1 MQMSTWSA
9 KCGIISAVIMGAF
22 LARTEMVSEDTAR
35 AAAKGFLS
43 KSSVAK
49 TILAGRSVDS
59 IEARESLWIIR
70 LAPSGYIELAG
81 STKCAPIL
89 SFSEYDFS
97 EPEVGS
103 PFAAKLTS
111 DSMMVE
117 KKEADESLVDNSD
130 WAKYTSSTST
140 KRLLLAGAKPTGT
153 DGTGYSSFV
162 APLLGATWH
171 QTAPYNDLSPYN
183 YYCGCMATAAGQE
196 LRYWRWPYRFEKFR
210 QTTHGVRDAQ
220 NNYYDFVLRPNGL
233 VPFDWDQV
241 KTNYTYES
249 NASTPWATNK
259 VATYNAAFLSLWMQ
273 SLTGMGYKPGGSG
286 GTKQLASTA
295 EDYWYEKG
303 RVYTYWDDG
312 YTNLWNAVKADLDWG
327 SPIQINTA
335 AHQMVIDGYA
345 VENYGEED
353 EVDWINLNLGYGG
366 SVYWTDLKA
375 AVTTGTYS
383 GVLAAFQTGYRP
395 QKIVQFEPLPKVCS
409 NEVTLAWHLPP
420 CYTNRIS
427 GFLLQTAKDGTTVG
441 GGVISSTGDTT
452 TRYTYTATGL
462 AAGGEYTFTVTPIM
476 NEGEGTGR
484 ANSVTTTIGTP
495 QPAPEILSVSSVAC
509 GIELVQQGIFVECA
523 RGITNQ
529 IKVTCSESTTSLTN
543 YSSHLTILPDNKISV
558 TKNGNVFTVNV
569 DACDMAQRWNV
580 EGEMIILTMVAS
592 NADGTETCKNLML
605 RFNSMRNVLGG
616 TFDVVASGDT
626 QSPVWF
632 ANGTTTT
639 IDVKGQS
646 ITFGAN
652 AFHGTGTVKFMDSV
666 GGGSVAFDGLAHFT
680 GTLVLP
686 ASNLVTLP
694 SDMSGFSGTIS
705 LASSTTY
712 TYAFTTDIPATA
724 TINIPAYTQM
734 SLGNNAVIDAKITGT
749 GFILIYSG
757 SSSLGNLSNFS
768 GTISNY
774 GATLTINAGDE
785 NAAKIENDDGTLCLV
800 LNEAQVAYGYTASIY
815 RNWANVVF
823 KDTAGKILK
832 TWTTDDKTFSFAA
845 TANTW
850 TPDSSTNA
858 GTFSDSTRWSFG
870 RVPLAG
876 EYALVDATYLYG
888 ASTLTLNLSS
898 DLHLAYIKVVGE
910 GGIANAVINATTGT
924 ATLTADTFENTVSTT
939 LNTDKIQLATVIPRA
954 SLKIA
959 NGIVVDCQIDSSIA
973 TNLKNPSGLSA
984 LTSSDYWI
992 GTVVFENRTV
1002 DVKPGE
1008 YGNVNSKLL
1017 FTGATG
1023 RLDCPE
1029 DIESEVV
1036 LEDLGDSPA
1045 FHWNGGYGDRTPVL
1059 NKLSGDGTLKTSNA
1073 IAETVVVKDVSEFTG
1088 SLNLASKT
1096 IAIADEKPSSNTGSG
1111 GLLHICKPVTNAV
1124 GKTWMANGG
1133 LYLGAGGTLVVNG
1146 SFATGSGVV
1155 VYGAGAGLTI
1165 EDGACVKVNAAM
1177 SGDYAPTLNF
1187 KAGTYQITANVTETK
1202 TVNFCAATGK
1212 CTTLDANGYKMTLG
1226 PNFFSGSGDVY
1237 LTSSASGGAFVL
1249 QGVSSAFTGTI
1260 YADISAGVTVSGDL
1274 SQSSG
1279 KISFSDISLSV
1290 PSTSLGNVDV
1300 GSGGTL
1306 VVTVSKSDRI
1316 KGLVIASVTLVN
1328 GGALVLQDTDGK
1340 TLATFAAADAV
1351 DGKYT
1356 LEPDENITPTCVLDY
1371 EFNGNVDSIG
1381 TDTTALSFWN
1391 SSAQYYNNSALYMCR
1406 KPYIGPTFAMP
1417 DDEWSA
1423 VMRCTLPAANSEK
1436 RTMMLM
1442 FGKNG
1447 GNVFGLVAGTIANT
1461 VALAD
1466 GNGIIGDEVEVE
1478 NATANYHV
1486 YTIVKTSN
1494 RVRLYV
1500 DGELKANELA
1510 TISVAKEFQI
1520 GSIKNGNSTSYA
1532 ACDDTNALIDFLR
1545 FYDFAANKSFIT
1557 EQLDA
1562 LSPTPTAVWTS
1573 GEFGDSATNHGGYA
1587 IYTMLAGSINSNGNI
1602 EIGENTSLGAWINV
1616 ASVTNCTKASV
1627 LVKYKVPEGGAPA
1640 ANTAIAG
1647 VLDTDSNKMGALST
1661 TSGGI
1666 GFTGFHQSSSAT
1678 SLTSSGFDFENAP
1691 ALSSTDGGEGY
1702 MLFAFQ
1708 SDTGSTTVTG
1718 TALYLGESIDS
1729 MTGGNRAGLQ
1739 WRGKSI
1745 NTLAIGGPAAST
1757 SVSPISWTGL
1767 EIESVALFIDQW
1779 LTAADVLYYK
1789 FPDEIPVPVLTVLP
1803 ESGSTVEV
1811 GDEITM
1817 SCDDDT
1823 ATIWYKKNGEEDYTK
1838 YVGPVAFT
1846 AVGEDV
1852 FYVQLRNE
1860 DDEVVVEDQQFT
1872 YTVAAKPSLPLESPL
1887 PVTFWTSRHFQDDA
1901 SEHAGYSITMN
1912 DGNTINEEGNIVIGN
1927 AATLGATIDIHAVTN
1942 CPKIS
1947 VLVGFNYDGTTA
1959 PAANAIIAGACGINT
1974 NNNVE
1979 TQPFG
1984 AICTNETGTAL
1995 TGYWL
2000 NNTTIKSSDFPF
2012 GSASVP
2018 NGSGYMIFSY
2028 YSAEDAESK
2037 FGTKCY
2043 IGDAIGSLTG
2053 AQADGL
2059 QFRKQEISRVSVG
2072 GPVSNH
2078 GLAWSG
2084 LEINLIAIYPNEW
2097 ISPSNVTYAITNDED
2112 TPAGYATE
2120 SSAVITNLEKNVT
2133 LPSYIQTWDV
2143 KYGASSLTAAFKL
2156 DEDRKLVLDSTA
2168 QVGGV
2173 SVTPQLDET
2182 EGVPFDMSDDEN
2194 ASLSIKTI
2202 PGLWYDVFYGD
2213 MLSNDGVGGTTGS
2226 TGPEQATGSS
2236 KSLVAPKSGSKR
2248 FYRVRVAPRMSDL
2261 K

>member
-1 MQMSTWSA
+1 MN
-9 KCGIISAVIMGAF
+9 KRVIPAF
-22 LARTEMVSEDTAR
+22 LSLFFVTSSMAASVSQESAATA
-35 AAAKGFLS
+35 AEGFLS
-43 KSSVAK
+43 RSSVAQR
-49 TILAGRSVDS
+49 ILEGRSVS
-59 IEARESLWIIR
+59 SAEARGNLWIVR
-70 LAPSGYIELAG
+70 LSPSGYIIVAG
-81 STKCAPIL
+81 SDRCAPII
-89 SFSEYDFS
+89 SFSSEDFA

-103 PFAAKLTS
+103 FLDVQLRDSDAWVARMEADDSAEADAGWARLTAAVAKRSRLLFAAPS
-111 DSMMVE
+111 
-117 KKEADESLVDNSD
+117 
-130 WAKYTSSTST
+130 
-140 KRLLLAGAKPTGT
+140 GT
-153 DGTGYSSFV
+153 DGTGYDAFV
-162 APLLGATWH
+162 APLLGAQWH

-183 YYCGCMATAAGQE
+183 YFCGCMATAAGQE
-196 LRYWRWPYRFEKFR
+196 IRYWRWPYRYEKFR

-220 NNYYDFVLRPNGL
+220 NNYYDFTVRPNGL

-241 KTNYTYES
+241 KASYAYES

-273 SLTGMGYKPGGSG
+273 SLTGMGYKSGGSG
-286 GTKQLASTA
+286 GTIKLCTEA
-295 EDYWYEKG
+295 ETYWYERG
-303 RVYTYWDDG
+303 PVMSYWRDG
-312 YTNLWNAVKADLDWG
+312 YTNLWNAIKADLDWG
-327 SPIQINTA
+327 SPIQVNTP
-335 AHQMVIDGYA
+335 AHQMVVDGYA
-345 VENYGEED
+345 VESAGAAD
-353 EVDWINLNLGYGG
+353 EVDYINLNIGYGNTT
-366 SVYWTDLKA
+366 YWTDLKI
-375 AVTTGTYS
+375 AVESGTYS
-383 GVLAAFQTGYRP
+383 GKLADFQTGYRP
-395 QKIVQFEPLPKVCS
+395 QKIVQFEPVPKVS
-409 NEVTLAWHLPP
+409 GSELEFAWHLPP
-420 CYTNRIS
+420 CYTNRIA
-427 GFLLQTAKDGTTVG
+427 GFSIYIEKNGITNYDAVASVGGTTE
-441 GGVISSTGDTT
+441 
-452 TRYTYTATGL
+452 RYTYTATEL

-749 GFILIYSG
+749 GYILIYSG

-768 GTISNY
+768 GTLSNY

-785 NAAKIENDDGTLCLV
+785 NAAKIENDDGTLCLI
-800 LNEAQVAYGYTASIY
+800 LTDAQVAYGYTASIY
-815 RNWANVVF
+815 RNYASIVF

-832 TWTTDDKTFSFAA
+832 TWTTDDKTFVFAA

-850 TPDSSTNA
+850 TPDASTNA
-858 GTFSDSTRWSFG
+858 GTFSDATRWSFG
-870 RVPLAG
+870 RIPLEG

-888 ASTLTLNLSS
+888 ASTLTLDLSS
-898 DLHLAYIKVVGE
+898 DLHLGYIKVVGE
-910 GGIANAVINATTGT
+910 GGAANAVIEAATGT
-924 ATLTADTFENTVSTT
+924 AALYADTFENTVSTA
-939 LNTDKIQLATVIPRA
+939 LNTDKIQLTTVVPRA

-959 NGIVVDCQIDSSIA
+959 DGIVVNCNIDSSIA
-973 TNLKNPSGLSA
+973 TNLKNPSGVSA

-1002 DVKPGE
+1002 DVNPGE
-1008 YGNVNSKLL
+1008 YGNASSKLL

-1096 IAIADEKPSSNTGSG
+1096 IAIADEKPTSNTGGG
-1111 GLLHICKPVTNAV
+1111 GLLHVCKPVTNVV
-1124 GKTWMANGG
+1124 GKMWMANGG
-1133 LYLGAGGTLVVNG
+1133 LYLGAGGTLIVNG
-1146 SFATGSGVV
+1146 AFATGSGIVA
-1155 VYGAGAGLTI
+1155 YGADAGLAI
-1165 EDGACVKVNAAM
+1165 EDGGHVKVNAAI
-1177 SGDYAPTLNF
+1177 SGDYAPALNF

-1202 TVNFCAATGK
+1202 TVNFCAAAGK

-1237 LTSSASGGAFVL
+1237 LTSSASGGSFVI

-1260 YADISAGVTVSGDL
+1260 YADISAGVTLSGDL

-1356 LEPDENITPTCVLDY
+1356 LEPTTDVEPVCILDY
-1371 EFNGNVDSIG
+1371 EFNGSVDSIG

-1436 RTMMLM
+1436 PTMTLM

-1447 GNVFGLVAGTIANT
+1447 GNVFGLVVGTIANT

-1532 ACDDTNALIDFLR
+1532 ACDDTNALIDYFK
-1545 FYDFAANKSFIT
+1545 FYDFAADEDFDEMVYAGPKPI
-1557 EQLDA
+1557 
-1562 LSPTPTAVWTS
+1562 AVWTGDFDTTFS
-1573 GEFGDSATNHGGYA
+1573 ECSLNWHDNEFTNGVITIRDGYQGVDVNLTTGAKA
-1587 IYTMLAGSINSNGNI
+1587 ITVIVKYTNLVYSTSNGRVFF
-1602 EIGENTSLGAWINV
+1602 TSCADSGKIYDRTAVRLTTGN
-1616 ASVTNCTKASV
+1616 
-1627 LVKYKVPEGGAPA
+1627 KVNGSY
-1640 ANTAIAG
+1640 N
-1647 VLDTDSNKMGALST
+1647 SS
-1661 TSGGI
+1661 TSGGTAASGSYTEMDAPASSGYMVFSYGHPSDGNNRGSLVCSGI
-1666 GFTGFHQSSSAT
+1666 EEGSLNTTNFWASGLKYDVDSNNNSIYGATVGGSRKQTSTWSNAAGMKIEAIAVFTDRLTPELRNEYEFPWPDVPTPPDDAVAQIVGGGYYTSLQSAIDAAASGATIILLKSSSEAITLNKTIVFSEGAEATFAGTFTGSGTLKLGAFLKNSKTRDGVSPLAVGWT
-1678 SLTSSGFDFENAP
+1678 GTVELTFEFVASGFDTPMARYGNAYSTLKLTGGMTSGWLPSAALDTTVELVGNMTISDFSTSFPNTIKKLTGTGTFSITYSTTPNLADPGYYPYYLIKDASDFEGSLVIPASGTIGIVVGANSKPADKTHGGKILVYAPVTVSANWTAPGGIVLADSAATLTVADGVTVPTVSTSLSGYGVVRNGNVYSVERVTNTDYPVPYSWFLGYGVAEGSVDGRKEATAANGQNAWWECYVLGLDP
-1691 ALSSTDGGEGY
+1691 TNALS
-1702 MLFAFQ
+1702 
-1708 SDTGSTTVTG
+1708 
-1718 TALYLGESIDS
+1718 
-1729 MTGGNRAGLQ
+1729 
-1739 WRGKSI
+1739 
-1745 NTLAIGGPAAST
+1745 
-1757 SVSPISWTGL
+1757 
-1767 EIESVALFIDQW
+1767 
-1779 LTAADVLYYK
+1779 K
-1789 FPDEIPVPVLTVLP
+1789 F
-1803 ESGSTVEV
+1803 
-1811 GDEITM
+1811 
-1817 SCDDDT
+1817 T
-1823 ATIWYKKNGEEDYTK
+1823 ATIRMDGVT
-1838 YVGPVAFT
+1838 P
-1846 AVGEDV
+1846 
-1852 FYVQLRNE
+1852 
-1860 DDEVVVEDQQFT
+1860 VVE
-1872 YTVAAKPSLPLESPL
+1872 YSP
-1887 PVTFWTSRHFQDDA
+1887 
-1901 SEHAGYSITMN
+1901 
-1912 DGNTINEEGNIVIGN
+1912 
-1927 AATLGATIDIHAVTN
+1927 
-1942 CPKIS
+1942 
-1947 VLVGFNYDGTTA
+1947 
-1959 PAANAIIAGACGINT
+1959 
-1974 NNNVE
+1974 
-1979 TQPFG
+1979 
-1984 AICTNETGTAL
+1984 TNET
-1995 TGYWL
+1995 
-2000 NNTTIKSSDFPF
+2000 
-2012 GSASVP
+2012 
-2018 NGSGYMIFSY
+2018 
-2028 YSAEDAESK
+2028 
-2037 FGTKCY
+2037 
-2043 IGDAIGSLTG
+2043 
-2053 AQADGL
+2053 
-2059 QFRKQEISRVSVG
+2059 
-2072 GPVSNH
+2072 
-2078 GLAWSG
+2078 
-2084 LEINLIAIYPNEW
+2084 
-2097 ISPSNVTYAITNDED
+2097 
-2112 TPAGYATE
+2112 
-2120 SSAVITNLEKNVT
+2120 
-2133 LPSYIQTWDV
+2133 
-2143 KYGASSLTAAFKL
+2143 
-2156 DEDRKLVLDSTA
+2156 
-2168 QVGGV
+2168 
-2173 SVTPQLDET
+2173 
-2182 EGVPFDMSDDEN
+2182 
-2194 ASLSIKTI
+2194 
-2202 PGLWYDVFYGD
+2202 
-2213 MLSNDGVGGTTGS
+2213 
-2226 TGPEQATGSS
+2226 
-2236 KSLVAPKSGSKR
+2236 LVAAGKIEYVLQGKPTLTNGWQDVEFAEPGDTNR
-2248 FYRVRVAPRMSDL
+2248 FFRVKVTWPDWSF
-2261 K
+2261 